1 MANYSYYLY
10 CLNHLHYG
18 HWLHCI
24 LDTLN
29 QMRISACNKNN
40 FSVHLCE
47 LPTTYLSVVV
57 SAMNIRMTDIYAHD
71 SGGVITKSDFTVT
84 IATIQYSAVQS
95 DKSLAIYFAASGL

>member
-1 MANYSYYLY
+1 
-10 CLNHLHYG
+10 
-18 HWLHCI
+18 
-24 LDTLN
+24 
-29 QMRISACNKNN
+29 MRISACNKNN

-71 SGGVITKSDFTVT
+71 SGGVITKSDFTIT

-95 DKSLAIYFAASGL
+95 DKSLAIYLQQVNSKSFSFL